1 MYLQATL
8 PEVQCPCSESKCF
21 RWVNYIGHAL
31 IKTVEVEIG
40 GQRIDKHYGDWLNI
54 WNELTQEPGH
64 QVGYDNMVGN
74 TIFLTGAGLSNTEAT
89 TLYIPFQFWLNY
101 LTKRIDISEDP
112 LKILRGNKE
121 IDISIL
127 NL

>member
-1 MYLQATL
+1 LGYFVNGQADFGKKVQATISRNGDLIHRMYLQATL

-74 TIFLTGAGLSNTEAT
+74 TIFLTGAGLSHAEAT
-89 TLYIPFQFWLNY
+89 TLYIPFQFWFN
-101 LTKRIDISEDP
+101 
-112 LKILRGNKE
+112 
-121 IDISIL
+121 
-127 NL
+127 